1 MTSGLNIDIIDR
13 EIHVTYVTW
22 GSVIEDDMSLEDIAE
37 EEEHFH
43 HP

>member
-43 HP
+43 RP